1 MLLLIAA
8 RIFSLVLCFAAW
20 AVQALDE
27 IETWT
32 EVTL

>member
-1 MLLLIAA
+1 MLLLIAV
-8 RIFSLVLCFAAW
+8 IFSLVLCFAAW